1 MLSATL
7 MLLTASCSSSDNN
20 ITPSDQV
27 GITAATFGTLR
38 RQSTTGSSYSTYV
51 PSSATYPIFIDHIKG
66 EIYNPDSLPVRTI
79 PSKILLTLS
88 FKNNSSGVLESVE
101 KKDSFAQTY
110 YSTDTLDFSKPRKIR
125 VTSSDRA
132 HSRDYTIDI
141 RIHKVGVD
149 SLKWTRMNV
158 CNQIKVKGK
167 RLITLKALSN
177 DDALYV
183 LAADTTMDSSDNV
196 YCSIQVLKTSDGNI
210 WTTEYTTPSTKIT
223 VPFEQFKRPTMA
235 VYKDKMYLLHDGQLR
250 CSDNWT
256 SSVSCN
262 LRAILGGFD
271 NYFYGVNDQK
281 KIEVATGGDPMT
293 ALFSS
298 DSMEEMQYV
307 VGDSLPYKDF
317 NFIATNLLTDPT
329 MGRTILLANKQ
340 NEVTNIKAPD
350 VDKAVIWSKI
360 IDDVPQD
367 WCLMTP
373 AWNNHYKVLP
383 YLPYLSATSYADGI
397 IATGGYPN
405 VRQLYYSN
413 DWGTTWAVKSS
424 INVPVDLQSTAQVA
438 IASDYIYLYLIG
450 GDTGEVWRGQKIY

>member
-149 SLKWTRMNV
+149 SLKWTRLSD
-158 CNQIKVKGK
+158 CDHIKGK
-167 RLITLKALSN
+167 KLITLKALSCN
-177 DDALYV
+177 DALYV
-183 LAADTTMDSSDNV
+183 LAAYTTVVATDI
-196 YCSIQVLKTSDGNI
+196 YCGVQVLKKDGNN
-210 WTTEYTTPSTKIT
+210 WSPEPEYNSAPTKIT
-223 VPFEQFKRPTMA
+223 VPLEQFKRPTMA
-235 VYKDKMYLLHDGQLR
+235 VYKNKIYLLYDGQLR
-250 CSDNWT
+250 CSDNWNAST
-256 SSVSCN
+256 PCN

-271 NYFYGVNDQK
+271 DFFYGVNDQK

-298 DSMEEMQYV
+298 DSMEEMPYV
-307 VGDSLPYKDF
+307 TGDSLPCNDY
-317 NFIATNLLTDPT
+317 NFISTSLLTDPS
-329 MGRTILLANKQ
+329 MGRAIILANKE
-340 NEVTNIKAPD
+340 NDANIKAPD

-383 YLPYLSATSYADGI
+383 RMKYLSATSYADGI